1 MLLFHNFTFRGFF
14 SNRCTQRK
22 LSGVSKHVRHLLD
35 TKQDI
40 LLPAILFAT
49 SENNLTYCT
58 VVQQVRSANG
68 LSSSTPEEIFPIR
81 NSIFINSLASLPSE
95 NSLLGGLIMNLLV
108 TISIL
113 TEFFKG
119 QENIPHFINL
129 GPKK

>member
-1 MLLFHNFTFRGFF
+1 MF
-14 SNRCTQRK
+14 
-22 LSGVSKHVRHLLD
+22 
-35 TKQDI
+35 
-40 LLPAILFAT
+40 PT
-49 SENNLTYCT
+49 SENIFNHCA

-95 NSLLGGLIMNLLV
+95 NSMLGGLIMNLLV

-129 GPKK
+129 GPEK